1 MAEKKKSFLDKAV
14 DALSSRDEKAA
25 AAKAQ
30 EDAEAAKKEA
40 AELKVKL
47 AAQQAAA
54 TKAAAEK
61 AAAEKA
67 AAQKAA
73 AERAAAA
80 ITAAEK
86 AAAERAA
93 ASAPRVLKGKTT
105 GNLKL
110 RSGPGMEYEPP
121 IAYLKPD
128 TELEIVEELENWLKV
143 KVEGKEGYVGKK
155 YVEIQS
161 APSATPPTKA
171 VGGGV
176 S

>member
-1 MAEKKKSFLDKAV
+1 MAEKKKTLLDKAV

-30 EDAEAAKKEA
+30 QEAEAAKKET
-40 AELKVKL
+40 AELKVKM

-54 TKAAAEK
+54 AKAAAEK
-61 AAAEKA
+61 ATADKA

-86 AAAERAA
+86 AAAARAA

-110 RSGPGMEYEPP
+110 RSGPGMDYEPP

-128 TELEIVEELENWLKV
+128 TELEIVEELADWLKV

-155 YVEIQS
+155 YVNIQRT
-161 APSATPPTKA
+161 PGTPPPSTT
-171 VGGGV
+171 GGGV